1 MSMLG
6 RQSPDERDDRLGGSR
21 SATGPSRKEENVYI
35 PQFITKRPFYAINEE
50 EESASAAADSAA
62 EGTANITRSGSRDY
76 LEHQRLRKTEQDSKW
91 YQRGKNAGPV
101 ATKYRKGAC
110 ENCGSM
116 SHAKRDCFHR
126 PRARLA
132 KYTGEDI
139 QADELVEDVKLSWD
153 AKRDRWLGFD
163 PRDYAGMM
171 AQRERMNEARRVLVE
186 KATAAGGGGGSSS
199 GGTGDK
205 SRDGAEA
212 GDGGALVKAAG
223 DDGTRYTEDTELG
236 VSRKNGAADLRMRE
250 DTARY
255 LVNLDVDSAKYDPKR
270 RKIVDGGAFLDDS
283 ARLFAEEN
291 FAKAS
296 GDAEAFEK
304 AERYAWEVHDKTGDA
319 SLHMQA
325 NPTAAA
331 HRRKLDQEEARRKQ
345 KEMDDLMRE
354 KYGVAPSDAIPGLD
368 EKESSSGSGG
378 GGGGGGGQV
387 PLAAKKKAALLA
399 TAVASSEHFVE
410 YDESGHVKDKYQ
422 AKRADR
428 SKYAEDVFPLNH
440 TSVWGS
446 WWSNF
451 QWGYACCHSFV
462 RNSYCTGADGKAA
475 WERAERQRL
484 GDWGD
489 NDEKD
494 EKDEEAD
501 SGRGERRMLKEAGD
515 EGDAPSDDDQRR
527 RDSSPPRKRKKE
539 RSSRDD

>member
-6 RQSPDERDDRLGGSR
+6 RQSPDARDDRLGGSR

-35 PQFITKRPFYAINEE
+35 PQFITKRPFYAIDEE
-50 EESASAAADSAA
+50 EESASVAADSA
-62 EGTANITRSGSRDY
+62 ESGTANITRSGSRDY
-76 LEHQRLRKTEQDSKW
+76 LEHQRLRKTQEDTKW
-91 YQRGKNAGPV
+91 YQRGKKVGPA

-116 SHAKRDCFHR
+116 SHSKRDCFHR
-126 PRARLA
+126 PRAKLA

-139 QADELVEDVKLSWD
+139 QADELVEDVHLSWD

-171 AQRERMNEARRVLVE
+171 AQKERMNEARRVLVE
-186 KATAAGGGGGSSS
+186 KAEGRDVEGGEGEGGEGSSS
-199 GGTGDK
+199 K
-205 SRDGAEA
+205 
-212 GDGGALVKAAG
+212 KG

-255 LVNLDVDSAKYDPKR
+255 LVNLDTDSAKYDPKR

-331 HRRKLDQEEARRKQ
+331 HRRKMDEEEARKKQ

-354 KYGVAPSDAIPGLD
+354 KYGVVPSDVPEDDDIKGGAG
-368 EKESSSGSGG
+368 GST
-378 GGGGGGGQV
+378 QKTV
-387 PLAAKKKAALLA
+387 AAKKRAALLA
-399 TAVASSEHFVE
+399 TAASSEHFIE

-446 WWSNF
+446 WWNNF

-462 RNSYCTGADGKAA
+462 RNSYCTGSDGKAA

-484 GDWGD
+484 GDRGD
-489 NDEKD
+489 DEKD
-494 EKDEEAD
+494 DNEE
-501 SGRGERRMLKEAGD
+501 SGERRMLKEKGEED
-515 EGDAPSDDDQRR
+515 EDQPSDDDRRR

-539 RSSRDD
+539 RSLTDD

>member
-50 EESASAAADSAA
+50 EESATATLDSANA
-62 EGTANITRSGSRDY
+62 GTANISRGGSRDY
-76 LEHQRLRKTEQDSKW
+76 LEHQRLRKPEQDTKW
-91 YQRGKNAGPV
+91 YQRGKHLAPA

-116 SHAKRDCFHR
+116 SHTRRDCFNR

-132 KYTGEDI
+132 KFSGEDI
-139 QADELVEDVKLSWD
+139 QPDELVEDVRLSWD
-153 AKRDRWLGFD
+153 AKRDRWQGFD
-163 PRDYAGMM
+163 PRDYAAMM
-171 AQRERMNEARRVLVE
+171 AQRERMNEARRVLME
-186 KATAAGGGGGSSS
+186 KSEGRS
-199 GGTGDK
+199 GE
-205 SRDGAEA
+205 RDGE
-212 GDGGALVKAAG
+212 GGEGATKSK
-223 DDGTRYTEDTELG
+223 DDGTRYSEDTELG

-255 LVNLDVDSAKYDPKR
+255 LINLDVDSAKYDPKR

-291 FAKAS
+291 FSKAS
-296 GDAEAFEK
+296 GDAAAFEK

-331 HRRKLDQEEARRKQ
+331 HRRKADEEEARRKQ
-345 KEMDDLMRE
+345 KEMDDLLRK
-354 KYGVAPSDAIPGLD
+354 KYGVGASDEIPGADLG
-368 EKESSSGSGG
+368 ESSGAGAGQLQLAGS
-378 GGGGGGGQV
+378 
-387 PLAAKKKAALLA
+387 KKKAALLA
-399 TAVASSEHFVE
+399 TAVASSEHFIE

-446 WWSNF
+446 WWNNF
-451 QWGYACCHSFV
+451 QWGYECCHSFV

-489 NDEKD
+489 GEK
-494 EKDEEAD
+494 
-501 SGRGERRMLKEAGD
+501 GGD
-515 EGDAPSDDDQRR
+515 EVDGDRRQRKMLTETGQGEANLSEDDRTRRDPSPSRR
-527 RDSSPPRKRKKE
+527 RKNE
-539 RSSRDD
+539 RSSRDESTPR

>member
-21 SATGPSRKEENVYI
+21 SSGPTRKEENVYI

-50 EESASAAADSAA
+50 EEGEEGKATADSAH
-62 EGTANITRSGSRDY
+62 EGTTNITRTGSRDY
-76 LEHQRLRKTEQDSKW
+76 LDHQRLRKKEEESKW
-91 YQRGKNAGPV
+91 YQRGKKVGPV

-132 KYTGEDI
+132 KFSGEDI

-186 KATAAGGGGGSSS
+186 KATGGEGEKKE
-199 GGTGDK
+199 GDK
-205 SRDGAEA
+205 DA
-212 GDGGALVKAAG
+212 
-223 DDGTRYTEDTELG
+223 DGTRYADDTELG

-255 LVNLDVDSAKYDPKR
+255 LVNLDIDSAKYDPKR

-331 HRRKLDQEEARRKQ
+331 HRRKLDQEEARKKQ

-354 KYGVAPSDAIPGLD
+354 KYGVAPSDDVPGLD
-368 EKESSSGSGG
+368 DKAAGGES
-378 GGGGGGGQV
+378 GGQV
-387 PLAAKKKAALLA
+387 TVSKKKAALLA
-399 TAVASSEHFVE
+399 TAVASSEHFIE

-446 WWSNF
+446 WWNNF

-489 NDEKD
+489 EKGEDDED
-494 EKDEEAD
+494 N
-501 SGRGERRMLKEAGD
+501 GERRMLKEKGED
-515 EGDAPSDDDQRR
+515 EDALSYDDRRR

-539 RSSRDD
+539 RSSRDN

>member
-50 EESASAAADSAA
+50 EESATAAADSANA
-62 EGTANITRSGSRDY
+62 GTANISRGGSRDY
-76 LEHQRLRKTEQDSKW
+76 LEHQRLRKPEQDTKW
-91 YQRGKNAGPV
+91 YQRGKKLAPA

-116 SHAKRDCFHR
+116 SHSKRDCFNR

-132 KYTGEDI
+132 KFSGEDI
-139 QADELVEDVKLSWD
+139 QPDELVEDVRLSWD

-171 AQRERMNEARRVLVE
+171 AQRERMNEARRVLIE
-186 KATAAGGGGGSSS
+186 KAEGKS
-199 GGTGDK
+199 GDGEGA
-205 SRDGAEA
+205 DGAKKT
-212 GDGGALVKAAG
+212 D
-223 DDGTRYTEDTELG
+223 DDGTRYSEDTELG

-255 LVNLDVDSAKYDPKR
+255 LINLDVDSAKYDPKR

-331 HRRKLDQEEARRKQ
+331 HRRKMDEEEAKKKQ
-345 KEMDDLMRE
+345 KEMDDLMRK
-354 KYGVAPSDAIPGLD
+354 KYGVGASDEIPGVDLG
-368 EKESSSGSGG
+368 ESSGA
-378 GGGGGGGQV
+378 GGGGGQV
-387 PLAAKKKAALLA
+387 QLAANKKKAALLA
-399 TAVASSEHFVE
+399 TAVASSEHFIE
-410 YDESGHVKDKYQ
+410 YDESGHIKDKYQ

-428 SKYAEDVFPLNH
+428 SKYVEDVFPLNH

-446 WWSNF
+446 WWNNF

-489 NDEKD
+489 NEKG
-494 EKDEEAD
+494 EDEED
-501 SGRGERRMLKEAGD
+501 GDRGQPRMLKEKGEDA
-515 EGDAPSDDDQRR
+515 DAPSDDDRRR

-539 RSSRDD
+539 RSPRDD

>member
-6 RQSPDERDDRLGGSR
+6 RQSPDERDDRIGGSR

-50 EESASAAADSAA
+50 EESDTAAADSANA
-62 EGTANITRSGSRDY
+62 GTANISRTGSRDY
-76 LEHQRLRKTEQDSKW
+76 LEHQRLRKPEQDSKW
-91 YQRGKNAGPV
+91 YQRGKKLGPA

-116 SHAKRDCFHR
+116 SHSKRDCFQR

-132 KYTGEDI
+132 KFSGEDI
-139 QADELVEDVKLSWD
+139 QPDELVEDVHLSWD
-153 AKRDRWLGFD
+153 AKRDRWQGFD

-171 AQRERMNEARRVLVE
+171 AQRERMNEARRVLIE
-186 KATAAGGGGGSSS
+186 KAAGGD
-199 GGTGDK
+199 GDK
-205 SRDGAEA
+205 DEG
-212 GDGGALVKAAG
+212 GDGFKKAG
-223 DDGTRYTEDTELG
+223 DDGTRYSEDTELG

-255 LVNLDVDSAKYDPKR
+255 LINLDVDSAKYDPKR

-283 ARLFAEEN
+283 ARIFAEEN

-331 HRRKLDQEEARRKQ
+331 HRRKMDEEEVKRKQ

-354 KYGVAPSDAIPGLD
+354 KYGVGASDEIPGAD
-368 EKESSSGSGG
+368 FGESNGGGSGSGG
-378 GGGGGGGQV
+378 QV
-387 PLAAKKKAALLA
+387 QLAAGKKKKAALLA
-399 TAVASSEHFVE
+399 TAVTSSEHFVE

-446 WWSNF
+446 WWNNF

-489 NDEKD
+489 
-494 EKDEEAD
+494 D
-501 SGRGERRMLKEAGD
+501 SDGEGGTERRMLTEKGEND
-515 EGDAPSDDDQRR
+515 DVPSDDDRRR

-539 RSSRDD
+539 HSSRDD

>member
-1 MSMLG
+1 MLG

-50 EESASAAADSAA
+50 EESASAAADSTA
-62 EGTANITRSGSRDY
+62 EGTANITRTGSRDY
-76 LEHQRLRKTEQDSKW
+76 LEHQRLRKAEQDTKW
-91 YQRGKNAGPV
+91 YQRGKKVGPA

-132 KYTGEDI
+132 KYSGEDI
-139 QADELVEDVKLSWD
+139 QADELVEDVHLGWD

-186 KATAAGGGGGSSS
+186 KAAGGDKE
-199 GGTGDK
+199 GTEG
-205 SRDGAEA
+205 EE
-212 GDGGALVKAAG
+212 GALTKKAG

-255 LVNLDVDSAKYDPKR
+255 LVNLDTDSAKYDPKR

-304 AERYAWEVHDKTGDA
+304 AERYAWEVHDQTGDA

-331 HRRKLDQEEARRKQ
+331 HRRKMDEEDARKKQ

-354 KYGVAPSDAIPGLD
+354 KYGVAPSDDIPGLD
-368 EKESSSGSGG
+368 DKDSGSGG
-378 GGGGGGGQV
+378 QV
-387 PLAAKKKAALLA
+387 QLAAKKKAALLA
-399 TAVASSEHFVE
+399 TAVASSEHFIE

-440 TSVWGS
+440 SSVWGS
-446 WWSNF
+446 WWNNF

-494 EKDEEAD
+494 EGDD
-501 SGRGERRMLKEAGD
+501 GGRGERRMLKEKGED
-515 EGDAPSDDDQRR
+515 DDAPSDNDRRR
-527 RDSSPPRKRKKE
+527 RDSSPPRKRKG
-539 RSSRDD
+539 RGSRDD

>member
-21 SATGPSRKEENVYI
+21 SSTGPSRKEENVYI

-50 EESASAAADSAA
+50 EESATAASDSATA
-62 EGTANITRSGSRDY
+62 GTANIARGGSRDY
-76 LEHQRLRKTEQDSKW
+76 LEHQRMRKPEQDSKW
-91 YQRGKNAGPV
+91 YQRGKKLGPA

-116 SHAKRDCFHR
+116 SHSKRDCFNR

-132 KYTGEDI
+132 KYSGEDI
-139 QADELVEDVKLSWD
+139 QPDELVEDVHLSWD

-171 AQRERMNEARRVLVE
+171 AQRERMNEARRVLIE
-186 KATAAGGGGGSSS
+186 KAKGR
-199 GGTGDK
+199 GDGDG
-205 SRDGAEA
+205 DGAKKT
-212 GDGGALVKAAG
+212 ALG
-223 DDGTRYTEDTELG
+223 EDGTRYTEDTELG

-255 LVNLDVDSAKYDPKR
+255 LINLDVDSAKYDPKR

-331 HRRKLDQEEARRKQ
+331 HRRKMDEEEARRKQ
-345 KEMDDLMRE
+345 KEMDDLMRK
-354 KYGVAPSDAIPGLD
+354 KYGVGASDEIPGAD
-368 EKESSSGSGG
+368 SGESSGSAGGTGG
-378 GGGGGGGQV
+378 GGSQLQ
-387 PLAAKKKAALLA
+387 LAASNKKAALLA
-399 TAVASSEHFVE
+399 TAVTSSEHFVE
-410 YDESGHVKDKYQ
+410 YDESGHVKEKYQ

-446 WWSNF
+446 WWHNF

-462 RNSYCTGADGKAA
+462 RNSYCTGDDGKAA

-489 NDEKD
+489 NEKGEGESEGEGEDED
-494 EKDEEAD
+494 GD
-501 SGRGERRMLKEAGD
+501 SRGQRRMLTEMGED
-515 EGDAPSDDDQRR
+515 DHAPSDDDRRR
-527 RDSSPPRKRKKE
+527 RDSSPPRKRNKE
-539 RSSRDD
+539 RRTRDD

>member
-76 LEHQRLRKTEQDSKW
+76 LEHQRLRKTEQDTKW
-91 YQRGKNAGPV
+91 YQRGKKVGPA

-126 PRARLA
+126 PRAKLA

-139 QADELVEDVKLSWD
+139 QADELVEDVHLSWD

-171 AQRERMNEARRVLVE
+171 AQKERMNEARRVLVE
-186 KATAAGGGGGSSS
+186 KAG
-199 GGTGDK
+199 K
-205 SRDGAEA
+205 GAEGA
-212 GDGGALVKAAG
+212 EGERVEGEGDA
-223 DDGTRYTEDTELG
+223 TRYTEDTELG

-255 LVNLDVDSAKYDPKR
+255 LVNLDIDSAKYDPKR

-331 HRRKLDQEEARRKQ
+331 HRRKMDEEEARKKQ

-354 KYGVAPSDAIPGLD
+354 KYGVAPSDDVPGLD
-368 EKESSSGSGG
+368 DKDSGSAPMTVVG
-378 GGGGGGGQV
+378 
-387 PLAAKKKAALLA
+387 KKKAALLA
-399 TAVASSEHFVE
+399 TAVTSSEHFIE
-410 YDESGHVKDKYQ
+410 YDESSHVKDKYQ

-446 WWSNF
+446 WWNNF

-489 NDEKD
+489 DNNEK
-494 EKDEEAD
+494 EED
-501 SGRGERRMLKEAGD
+501 GEGNGERRMLKEKGED
-515 EGDAPSDDDQRR
+515 EDQAPSDDDRRR
-527 RDSSPPRKRKKE
+527 RDSSPPRKRMKE
-539 RSSRDD
+539 QRSRDD